1 MKGRGE
7 DISSSEAEAQ
17 STSKDSHFYVV
28 KIWDK
33 TGNLTVMLYT
43 RVEISALCHAGK
55 NYGFIILATEH
66 SEIILHRN
74 PITK

>member
-1 MKGRGE
+1 
-7 DISSSEAEAQ
+7 
-17 STSKDSHFYVV
+17 
-28 KIWDK
+28 
-33 TGNLTVMLYT
+33 MLYT

-66 SEIILHRN
+66 SEIILHRH